1 LRTMK
6 RSMVALA
13 AMLLVTGA
21 TWCLAREMQVPAE
34 YPTIQAAIEAAQDGD
49 TILIAPGTYRENLA
63 VAKNITLVGADRD
76 TVFLDGGGTDVV
88 TVASGGALVLK
99 SLTVTNGREGISVRR
114 GGRIALINVRV
125 VANKRDGVL
134 VMGTAELQGCL
145 VRDSGRYGVNV
156 FGPGAQILGSG
167 NILWN
172 NLEGNIQGET
182 PTTFQVPA
190 GPPTPRVGLAPDAWT
205 NVNGFTLTIGA
216 DYPAQ
221 IVATWYKM
229 GSSPTSATD
238 GTRLAGLQFT
248 VESPAEGAVPMWVWI
263 EDELGLKDHRK
274 AVRVVLKWDKTPP
287 VIVAKITPEPNSAG
301 WNNSDVVVSFE
312 CTDAL
317 SGMASCTPG
326 EPVSLTQEGKG
337 QVVKAVAVD
346 NAGNKAER
354 EVVVNLDKTRP
365 EIVLGAPLGTLGIE
379 NWYRSD
385 VTVPYTATDTLSGF
399 PGGKTTTE
407 GTVTTTGE
415 GPDRTVVIRV
425 TDLAG
430 NTAEAKAGPFKV
442 DKTPPVIV
450 AKITPEPNS
459 AGWNNSDVVVSFE
472 CTDALSGMASCTP
485 GEPVS
490 LTQEGK
496 GQVVKAVAVD
506 NAGNKAEREVVVNL
520 DKTRPEIVLG
530 APLGTLGI
538 ENWYRS
544 DVTVPYTATDTLS
557 GFPGGKTTTEGT
569 VTTTG
574 EGPDRTV
581 VIRVTDLAG
590 NTAEAK
596 AGPFKVDKTPPV
608 ARIVLDPATPNGKE
622 GWYTMPVKVHY
633 ECSDPLSG
641 LDPATPP
648 PSDTTLTTDGIHHL
662 TLEVRDKAG
671 NAAPVV
677 TVDVKLDQTPP
688 VVRATPPDTTRW
700 YREDVQVPCTASD
713 ATSGLANSGDANF
726 TLLAKGEGR
735 AVSTGTRTVADR
747 AGNTTTVGP
756 FTFQIDKN
764 PPVIVAKITPEPNS
778 AGWNNS
784 DVVVSFEC
792 TDALSGMA
800 SCTPGEPVSLTQE
813 GKGQVVKA
821 VAVDNAGNKAE
832 REVVVNLDKTRP
844 EIVLGAPLGTL
855 GIENWYRSD
864 VTVPYTATD
873 TLSGFPGGKTTT
885 EGTVT
890 TTGEGPDRTVV
901 IRVTDLAGNTAE
913 AKAGPFK
920 VDKTPPVAR
929 IVLDPATPNGKEG
942 WYTMPVKV
950 HYECSDPL
958 SGLDPA
964 TPPPSDTTLT
974 TDGIH
979 HLTLEVRD
987 KAGNAAPVVTV
998 DVKLD
1003 QTPPVV
1009 RATPPDTTRWYR
1021 EDVQVPCTASDAT
1034 SGLAN
1039 SGDANFTLLA
1049 KGEGR
1054 AVSTGT
1060 RTVADRAG
1068 NTTTVGPFTFQIDK
1082 NPPVIVAKIT
1092 PEPNSAG
1099 WNNSDVVVSF
1109 ECTDALSGMASC
1121 SPPVTLTREGRDQV
1135 VQGEAV
1141 DNAGN
1146 RATTS
1151 LKLNLDKTAPSGSLA
1166 ILADEGFETGDFA
1179 LLPWR
1184 SGGSLPWVVQ
1194 SSVVRSGSYAARAG
1208 AIGHNSSSW
1217 LELNLSLGAGTV
1229 SFWYRV
1235 SSESGYDYLR
1245 FYVDGVEKA
1254 KWSGETG
1261 WQYASLSVTAGT
1273 HTLRWEYSKDVSVV
1287 AGSDTAWLDDIRL
1300 PVSAS
1305 PSVRVSEPVVAL
1317 ALSAQDNLSGVAEAR
1332 FSNDGQSW
1340 SAWETF
1346 ASTKGSWDLTAF
1358 GGTRTLGLKTIHAQV
1373 RDRAGNASAA
1383 FTVSFRLIS
1392 IPYLGHTGL
1401 VRAVAFSPDGKS
1413 IVSGSWDDTIRVWEV
1428 ASGSAVSVLA
1438 RHTSDVNAVAF
1449 SPDGKNL
1456 ASASDDRTV
1465 KVWDAATGRELQS
1478 LRSHTDSVMAVAFSP
1493 DGKYVASGSKD
1504 KTIRLWD
1511 VATGQLVKTI
1521 TGHAGTVTS
1530 LVYLGSWRLASG
1542 SEDGTVIL
1550 WEMPTGW
1557 KERTLQGHTAGV
1569 NAVAYS
1575 AETRLLASG
1584 SSDKTIRL
1592 WDAFTG
1598 ESKGV
1603 LTGHTDSVL
1612 SVQFSPNGKF
1622 LVSGSADRTVR
1633 VWDVA
1638 TGQVLRV
1645 LVGHTDA
1652 VMSVGYS
1659 PDGKVVVS
1667 GSRDGTVRLWDVS
1680 DLVGR

>member
-1 LRTMK
+1 MRTMK

-76 TVFLDGGGTDVV
+76 TVILDGGGSDVV

-205 NVNGFTLTIGA
+205 NVNRFTLTIGA

-229 GSSPTSATD
+229 RSPPTSATD

-274 AVRVVLKWDKTPP
+274 AVRVVLKWDTTPP

-312 CTDAL
+312 CIDAL

-365 EIVLGAPLGTLGIE
+365 EIVLGAP
-379 NWYRSD
+379 R
-385 VTVPYTATDTLSGF
+385 
-399 PGGKTTTE
+399 
-407 GTVTTTGE
+407 
-415 GPDRTVVIRV
+415 
-425 TDLAG
+425 
-430 NTAEAKAGPFKV
+430 
-442 DKTPPVIV
+442 
-450 AKITPEPNS
+450 
-459 AGWNNSDVVVSFE
+459 
-472 CTDALSGMASCTP
+472 
-485 GEPVS
+485 
-490 LTQEGK
+490 
-496 GQVVKAVAVD
+496 
-506 NAGNKAEREVVVNL
+506 
-520 DKTRPEIVLG
+520 
-530 APLGTLGI
+530 GTLGI

-792 TDALSGMA
+792 
-800 SCTPGEPVSLTQE
+800 
-813 GKGQVVKA
+813 
-821 VAVDNAGNKAE
+821 
-832 REVVVNLDKTRP
+832 
-844 EIVLGAPLGTL
+844 I
-855 GIENWYRSD
+855 
-864 VTVPYTATD
+864 
-873 TLSGFPGGKTTT
+873 
-885 EGTVT
+885 
-890 TTGEGPDRTVV
+890 
-901 IRVTDLAGNTAE
+901 
-913 AKAGPFK
+913 
-920 VDKTPPVAR
+920 
-929 IVLDPATPNGKEG
+929 
-942 WYTMPVKV
+942 
-950 HYECSDPL
+950 
-958 SGLDPA
+958 
-964 TPPPSDTTLT
+964 
-974 TDGIH
+974 
-979 HLTLEVRD
+979 
-987 KAGNAAPVVTV
+987 
-998 DVKLD
+998 
-1003 QTPPVV
+1003 
-1009 RATPPDTTRWYR
+1009 
-1021 EDVQVPCTASDAT
+1021 
-1034 SGLAN
+1034 
-1039 SGDANFTLLA
+1039 
-1049 KGEGR
+1049 
-1054 AVSTGT
+1054 
-1060 RTVADRAG
+1060 
-1068 NTTTVGPFTFQIDK
+1068 
-1082 NPPVIVAKIT
+1082 
-1092 PEPNSAG
+1092 
-1099 WNNSDVVVSF
+1099 
-1109 ECTDALSGMASC
+1109 DALSGMASC

-1273 HTLRWEYSKDVSVV
+1273 HTLRWEYSKDSSVV

-1449 SPDGKNL
+1449 SPDGKIL

-1465 KVWDAATGRELQS
+1465 RVWDAATGRELQS